1 MKKLAKPAIF
11 VGLLSLGFAQTGC
24 FGEFAL
30 VRKLYN
36 WNDDLSSSKF
46 VKTLVF
52 YVLNIIP
59 VYGAASFIDFVIL
72 NLIEFWSG
80 SNPLSMNE
88 GDYEMQ
94 LATVNGLEYKIE
106 ATKDTFTT
114 TQLTGE
120 KAGEVRIMRFD
131 RCDRTWKYS
140 DCSAKDVAVITFLD
154 EQGDQ
159 IRVYGADGSMD
170 LTYAELQDKDLVM
183 AKLGARFGNEALAK
197 AN

>member
-1 MKKLAKPAIF
+1 MRKLAKPALFI
-11 VGLLSLGFAQTGC
+11 GLLSLGFAQTGC

-30 VRKLYN
+30 TRKAYN
-36 WNDDLSSSKF
+36 WHASIGNKF
-46 VKTLVF
+46 VRSL
-52 YVLNIIP
+52 LLWIP
-59 VYGAASFIDFVIL
+59 MGFVYSITAFVDVVIL

-80 SNPLSMNE
+80 SNPMSMNE

-94 LATVNGLEYKIE
+94 LATINGVDYKIE

-120 KAGEVRIMRFD
+120 QAGEVRIMRFD

-140 DCSAKDVAVITFLD
+140 DCTAKDVAVLTFLD
-154 EQGDQ
+154 EQGDR

-183 AKLGARFGNEALAK
+183 AKLGARFGNEAMALAD
-197 AN
+197 